1 MAMLRTLV
9 SLAVTGMLINVA
21 MATSYTVGS
30 PNGGWDLTTNLQGWA
45 SSQSFSAGDSLVFQ
59 YTPNHDVLEVTKA
72 DYDSCQTSNPL
83 QTHTGSNTVIALPSP
98 GKRYF
103 ICGTLGHCAQGMK
116 LEIDTLATSAPPPTS
131 PATPPPTATPTT
143 PPQAS
148 PVSKI
153 TPPPTATSA
162 PPPTSPAT
170 PPPTATPTT
179 PPQASPVSKIT
190 PPPTA
195 TPASPPHASPI
206 TPVSSPPP
214 KSVAHPPMHSPVSAP
229 TMSPPMLRKSPVSSP
244 TSSPVVPLTESP
256 INSPSPS
263 GSTPPPP
270 SSSATKVNTLV
281 GSMGFGFAMVMLLT
295 L

>member
-1 MAMLRTLV
+1 MVEMAMLRTLV
-9 SLAVTGMLINVA
+9 GLAVTGMLINVA

-59 YTPNHDVLEVTKA
+59 YTPNHVVLEVTKA

-83 QTHTGSNTVIALPSP
+83 QTHTGTNTVIALPSP

-103 ICGTLGHCAQGMK
+103 ICGTPGHCAQGMK

-131 PATPPPTATPTT
+131 PATPPPTATPTN
-143 PPQAS
+143 PPR
-148 PVSKI
+148 
-153 TPPPTATSA
+153 
-162 PPPTSPAT
+162 
-170 PPPTATPTT
+170 
-179 PPQASPVSKIT
+179 ASPVSKIT

-214 KSVAHPPMHSPVSAP
+214 KSVAHTPMHSPLSAP

-244 TSSPVVPLTESP
+244 TSSPAVPLTESP

-263 GSTPPPP
+263 GSTPSPP